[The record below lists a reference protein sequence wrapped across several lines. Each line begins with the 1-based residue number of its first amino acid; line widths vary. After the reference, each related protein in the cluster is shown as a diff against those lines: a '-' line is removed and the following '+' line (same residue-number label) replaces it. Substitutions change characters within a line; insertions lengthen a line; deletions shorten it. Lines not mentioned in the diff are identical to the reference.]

1 MLQKYNISTI
11 SVIRNYTLILL
22 MIFIS
27 ACLKPVEK
35 NAEGKR
41 KNYEPNVEKRAR
53 AAAGDGVILG
63 GGNKN
68 IEYEFANANPIWRA
82 SLETLENIP
91 LITANYAGGIIST
104 DWYSSK
110 NSQETVKIQ
119 IVFYDNK
126 LTTTSFAVKGFKKN
140 CKSFNNCTMT
150 KTSAKFNSAIKK
162 KILDKTKEI
171 YLKDEKLKEKK

>member
-1 MLQKYNISTI
+1 MI
-11 SVIRNYTLILL
+11 
-22 MIFIS
+22 IFIS
-27 ACLKPVEK
+27 GCLKPVEK
-35 NAEGKR
+35 NSEGKR

-63 GGNKN
+63 GSNKD
-68 IEYEFANANPIWRA
+68 IQYEFSNANPIWRA

-91 LITANYAGGIIST
+91 LATANYAGGIIST

-110 NSQETVKIQ
+110 SSEETVKIQ